1 MAIIVN
7 TNMTALK
14 TQKNLNSATNGM
26 NQALNRMSTGYK
38 INSAKDDAA
47 GLYVA
52 TGLETQIRGSKVAQ
66 DNVATGYNVLQ
77 TLEGDLDNIL
87 SNLNRM
93 RDLAVQASNSVYGKD
108 AMAAMESEVK
118 ARMEEIE
125 RISHASNFNGLKL
138 LEGAGTGTPN
148 NRLANDGLRLQV
160 GANTSYDA
168 NCITIENTF
177 FADAVDCSYLGKCS
191 NYSDATGSATTA
203 GNFDGANKANW
214 AGKSIA
220 EAVKSAAD
228 GGLGA
233 FETSSAAANFIAVV
247 DAAINNISSRKSEIG
262 AKMNRL
268 ESAEASLT
276 TVIENN
282 TAAKSTIMDADIAEE
297 SASYTKNQILQQT
310 SAALLVQAN
319 ALPQIAISLVQG

>member
-7 TNMTALK
+7 TNLTALK
-14 TQKNLNSATNGM
+14 TQKNLSSATSGM

-66 DNVATGYNVLQ
+66 DNVATGNNVLQ

-87 SNLNRM
+87 TNLNRM
-93 RDLAVQASNSVYGKD
+93 RDLAVQAANSIYSED
-108 AMAAMESEVK
+108 AMAAMQAEVE
-118 ARMEEIE
+118 ARMEEIK
-125 RISHASNFNGLKL
+125 RISHASNFNGLEL
-138 LEGAGTGTPN
+138 LDGSS
-148 NRLANDGLRLQV
+148 RLAQDGLRLQV
-160 GANTSYDA
+160 GANSEADA
-168 NCITIENTF
+168 NCIELDKDF
-177 FADAVDCSYLGKCS
+177 FATAVDCEYLGMYTDYK
-191 NYSDATGSATTA
+191 DTGSTVEEDKF
-203 GNFDGANKANW
+203 NGADADDW
-214 AGKSIA
+214 VGVSIE
-220 EAVKSAAD
+220 EAVND
-228 GGLGA
+228 LGA
-233 FETSSAAANFIAVV
+233 FESSSAAANFIAVV

-297 SASYTKNQILQQT
+297 SASYTKYQILQQT